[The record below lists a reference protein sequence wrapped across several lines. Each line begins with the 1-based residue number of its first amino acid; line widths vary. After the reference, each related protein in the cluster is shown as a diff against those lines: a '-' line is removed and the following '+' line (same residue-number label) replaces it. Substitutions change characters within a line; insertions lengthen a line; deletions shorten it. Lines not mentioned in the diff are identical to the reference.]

1 MCINYILLYIYRF
14 SLLQSTFKI
23 KVPEVDATAEAM
35 HILVGWCRAAE
46 EASQINGF

>member
-1 MCINYILLYIYRF
+1 MCINYILLYIYSF

-35 HILVGWCRAAE
+35 YLFLFLSAVVGQRKK
-46 EASQINGF
+46 QVK

>member
-1 MCINYILLYIYRF
+1 MCINYILLHIYSF

-35 HILVGWCRAAE
+35 YLFLSAGVGQRKK
-46 EASQINGF
+46 QVK

>member
-1 MCINYILLYIYRF
+1 MCINYILLHNK
-14 SLLQSTFKI
+14 STSGTFKI